1 MRAALEPDVF
11 SANDLMARIR
21 EGMRVVDAAG
31 EDVGKVEYFE
41 MGNPEAAT
49 AAGNEPQPSSGL
61 LEAAAESIT
70 PGEAEPDVPEPL
82 RTRLVRTGFIK
93 IDGPGLLEA
102 DRYVS
107 SERIRDVSAER
118 VHLAVRKS
126 DLPKET

>member
-1 MRAALEPDVF
+1 MF
-11 SANDLMARIR
+11 SANELMSRIH

-49 AAGNEPQPSSGL
+49 TTGQQMPTGL
-61 LEAAAESIT
+61 VDVAAEAIV
-70 PGEAEPDVPEPL
+70 PGEDEPDVPEPL
-82 RTRLVRTGFIK
+82 RTRLRRTGFIK
-93 IDGPGLLEA
+93 IDGPGLFER

-107 SERIRDVSAER
+107 SERVRDVSNDQ
-118 VHLAVRKS
+118 VQLAVRKA

>member
-1 MRAALEPDVF
+1 MF
-11 SANDLMARIR
+11 SAKDLMARIR
-21 EGMRVVDAAG
+21 EGMPVVDAAG

-61 LEAAAESIT
+61 LEAAAETIT
-70 PGEAEPDVPEPL
+70 PGEAEPDLPEPL
-82 RTRLVRTGFIK
+82 RTRLRRTGFLK
-93 IDGPGLLEA
+93 IDGPGLFER

-107 SERIRDVSAER
+107 SERIRDVSNDQ
-118 VHLAVRKS
+118 VHLAVRKA